1 MASAGTYPAND
12 GNDVK
17 DDKDDFDDDR
27 ECGGGDNEKELQLG
41 KSFESFRFCET
52 SKHLRQRL
60 RGNVHHQCPILASQW
75 IAPLKH
81 QVLKKL

>member
-27 ECGGGDNEKELQLG
+27 EYGGGDYEKELQLG
-41 KSFESFRFCET
+41 KSFQSFRFCKT
-52 SKHLRQRL
+52 SKPLKQRL
-60 RGNVHHQCPILASQW
+60 RGWCTTKCPILASQ
-75 IAPLKH
+75 
-81 QVLKKL
+81 

>member
-1 MASAGTYPAND
+1 MLVKASAGKYPANY

-27 ECGGGDNEKELQLG
+27 ECGGGDYEKELQLG

-52 SKHLRQRL
+52 SKLLKQRL
-60 RGNVHHQCPILASQW
+60 RGNVHHQCPILASQ
-75 IAPLKH
+75 
-81 QVLKKL
+81 